1 MAKGIDIS
9 IFSDTRE
16 FVTGVKK
23 GVIEPLGDAA
33 DMMQEL
39 TKDGDRA
46 GDRITRSMEQA
57 QQAVSRFKG
66 EQKEVGH
73 GFNKMADDAN
83 ESMDTVKRESLANM
97 SETFSS
103 FDGSVT
109 GLLDGV
115 QGTFGGVIAD
125 LGPAGMAIGAAGAA
139 AIGLISMAF
148 DQSAQHSEAF
158 KAKVA
163 ELAQQLID
171 TGNSGPDAIQAI
183 VDRMKQLATSTDDN
197 VTNLSKLQ
205 KSSANSVTSYK
216 DVAQAIT
223 GLGAN
228 IDDIAKRE
236 RDRYEAL
243 KVQEHNSL
251 DWTAERSNAQKK
263 VVEALEESAKASAEA
278 QAAQAAYVAAGGPEL
293 EQKRALIDQLNSAYD
308 DAAGSVDN
316 YVNAETGVFDT
327 ARYIDAMN
335 SKLQALG
342 EYQTLLAQSTLS
354 SSAKTYLTS
363 LGQDAA
369 AELMQAYK
377 SGTDQQK
384 QNLDRIWSEAGRSN
398 SAQYVTGVRNAIPD
412 RIDKEPKVG
421 VDTGDATRQLDNW
434 INDMTGR
441 KVDLQ
446 ISGRT
451 VTGVRVF

>member
-23 GVIEPLGDAA
+23 GVIEPLGDVA
-33 DMMQEL
+33 DTMHDVTRE
-39 TKDGDRA
+39 GDNA
-46 GDRITRSMEQA
+46 GDKITRSMEQA
-57 QQAVSRFKG
+57 RQAVSKFKG
-66 EQKEVGH
+66 EQKDVGH
-73 GFNKMADDAN
+73 GFKNMADDAS
-83 ESMDTVKRESLANM
+83 ESMETVKKESIANM

-109 GLLDGV
+109 GLLDGI

-139 AIGLISMAF
+139 AIGLISAAF
-148 DQSAQHSEAF
+148 DQSSQHSEAF
-158 KAKVA
+158 KARVS

-171 TGNSGPDAIQAI
+171 TGDSGPEAIQAI

-197 VTNLSKLQ
+197 VTNLAKLQ
-205 KSSANSVTSYK
+205 KSTTNSVSSYK
-216 DVAQAIT
+216 DVAQAIA
-223 GLGAN
+223 GLGGN
-228 IDDIAKRE
+228 IDDIARKE

-243 KVQEHNSL
+243 KVHEHNTL
-251 DWTAERSNAQKK
+251 DWTSERSNAQKK
-263 VVEALEESAKASAEA
+263 VVESLEETAKATHEA
-278 QAAQAAYVAAGGPEL
+278 KAAQDAYVAAGGPEL
-293 EQKRALIDQLNSAYD
+293 EQKRNLIDQLNGAYD
-308 DAAGSVDN
+308 DAAGSVTD

-327 ARYIDAMN
+327 QRYIDAMN
-335 SKLQALG
+335 GKLRALG

-354 SSAKTYLTS
+354 TSAKSYLTS

-369 AELMQAYK
+369 AQLMQAYK
-377 SGTDQQK
+377 SGTDAQK
-384 QNLDRIWSEAGRSN
+384 ANLDRIWSEAGRSN
-398 SAQYVTGVRNAIPD
+398 SAQYVTGVKNAIPD
-412 RIDKEPKVG
+412 RIDKEPKIG
-421 VDTGDATRQLDNW
+421 VDTGDATNRLNKW
-434 INDMTGR
+434 IAENNGR